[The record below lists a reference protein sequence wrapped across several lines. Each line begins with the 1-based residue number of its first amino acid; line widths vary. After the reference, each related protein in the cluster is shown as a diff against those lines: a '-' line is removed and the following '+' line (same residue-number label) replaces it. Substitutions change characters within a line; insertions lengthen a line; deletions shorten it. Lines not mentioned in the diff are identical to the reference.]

1 MGRKPLLRPAVKPL
15 VRRILPQDTKP
26 VFNERQAAFLVHLA
40 TCLVP
45 EVADF
50 DARGRKRMRLIIRAA
65 LNKRSPFERLQV
77 KLFLGVI
84 QWAPALIYF
93 RPFERIPPSAQ
104 TAILHWLEGAPIK
117 LVRVGFWGLK
127 TVILMGIYGQEPIAR
142 AIGYEPSFAGNDL
155 LS

>member
-1 MGRKPLLRPAVKPL
+1 MGRKPLVS
-15 VRRILPQDTKP
+15 RIIPQEQKP

-50 DARGRKRMRLIIRAA
+50 DARGRKRMRLIIRGA
-65 LNKRSPFERLQV
+65 LRRRSAVERLQV
-77 KLFLGVI
+77 KLFLAFI
-84 QWAPALIYF
+84 QWAPALVYF
-93 RPFERIPPSAQ
+93 RPFERIPAASQ
-104 TAILHWLEGAPIK
+104 TAFLRWLEGAPVR

-127 TVILMGIYGQEPIAR
+127 TVILMGIYGQQSITR